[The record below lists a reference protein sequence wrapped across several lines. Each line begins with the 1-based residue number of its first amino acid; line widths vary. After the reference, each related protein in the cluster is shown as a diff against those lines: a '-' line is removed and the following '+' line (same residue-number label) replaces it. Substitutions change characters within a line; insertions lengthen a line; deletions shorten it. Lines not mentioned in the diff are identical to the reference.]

1 MIVSYPSSGNEIFT
15 ETPLEA
21 RSIKSLWLFY
31 KQQGKDDCIG
41 AFDAVSVSVDD
52 VEIMRNLCI
61 YPYVGQISGNANSDI
76 QGVCLDRRLVQI
88 NANINV
94 NHSELRISGLPANKY
109 ALVVEYSEDIAEVE
123 TYDFIENTV
132 FRLNNTTVPTIGNI
146 KPVIVTG
153 SDAHN
158 VNLDSN
164 PHKIFATSL
173 VQSGNL
179 WKPFIGD
186 ESIEIELLS
195 SNEIVPRGFEFKL
208 IDTARN
214 NLNDINNRAWR
225 TTAYT
230 FDNVADRNI
239 GVRFTNRGVEARDVV
254 LSFVYKKTK
263 A

>member
-1 MIVSYPSSGNEIFT
+1 MIVSYPSSGSEIFT

-21 RSIKSLWLFY
+21 KSIKSLWLFY
-31 KQQGKDDCIG
+31 KQQGVNDSIG
-41 AFDAVSVSVDD
+41 AFDALSVSVDD
-52 VEIMRNLCI
+52 IEIMRNLCI
-61 YPYVGQISGNANSDI
+61 YPYVGQISGNANDI
-76 QGVCLDRRLVQI
+76 QGVCVDRRLVQL

-164 PHKIFATSL
+164 PHKIFATSV
-173 VQSGNL
+173 VQSGNI
-179 WKPFIGD
+179 WKGYRGTDNTIV
-186 ESIEIELLS
+186 ELLS
-195 SNEIVPRGFEFKL
+195 SNEIVPRDFDFRL
-208 IDTARN
+208 IDTAKG
-214 NLNDINNRAWR
+214 DTTNNRTWR
-225 TTAYT
+225 ENAYT

-239 GVRFTNRGVEARDVV
+239 GVRFTYRGSDARDII